1 MTIGVPRNA
10 YLFEDNLMRLLIA
23 TLLMLVL
30 ASCAGGESRLNYVGL
45 GMDRSTVLRILGV
58 PDTRF
63 AREPYEYYMYELT
76 KRTSIRK
83 GATCGVYG
91 FITAGLSWINCADED
106 TYFVRFEGNQVEAFG
121 RMGDFTPPAFYL
133 RVRIFGS
140 KTSASLSRFNS
151 IPLRTQ

>member
-1 MTIGVPRNA
+1 MTIGASRDA

-23 TLLMLVL
+23 GLLMLVL

-106 TYFVRFEGNQVEAFG
+106 TYFVRFEDNQVEAFG
-121 RMGDFTPPAFYL
+121 RMGDFTPANLSNGEPQKQEISVSNAF
-133 RVRIFGS
+133 
-140 KTSASLSRFNS
+140 SRMV
-151 IPLRTQ
+151 LGQ